1 MLVSV
6 SRGLLTRYL
15 AEGGL
20 AWALVGGDN
29 MDTPPTL
36 VGEWVGVVVWVVDLA
51 GAGQWLPR
59 TSDGIT
65 INLIL

>member
-20 AWALVGGDN
+20 AWALVGGDS
-29 MDTPPTL
+29 MDTPTL
-36 VGEWVGVVVWVVDLA
+36 VGEWGGVVVWVVDLA
-51 GAGQWLPR
+51 GTGQWLPR
-59 TSDGIT
+59 TSDGRT